1 MPASSF
7 FCPVRV
13 YPSASD
19 RYFHSVRWPTV
30 INRLCDWL
38 REFRISFYRMQMNC
52 IEADERAYWFGKM
65 REEIQKRS
73 AEQVRKMEIERGL
86 T

>member
-1 MPASSF
+1 
-7 FCPVRV
+7 
-13 YPSASD
+13 
-19 RYFHSVRWPTV
+19 
-30 INRLCDWL
+30 
-38 REFRISFYRMQMNC
+38 MQMNC